1 MENKPETKIGTD
13 VRERKGK
20 IASAVGI
27 VLNFLLAASK
37 MTIGFFTGLVSVFA
51 DGVNNLSDCGS
62 SVISLVS
69 FRIASK
75 PADKEHPFGHQ
86 RVEYI
91 ASMVISLIVFVL
103 AFELLRESVGK
114 IIEGVAPAVELAA
127 LLVLIA
133 SFAVKAGMFIF
144 YRSVGRKIN
153 SDVLK
158 AAATDSACDCLATAA
173 VFIGLI
179 IAKFAAVPADGY
191 AGVIVAL
198 FIAWQGIGIFRDA
211 TSKLLGQAPDP
222 EMIADI
228 RRRVLAGEG
237 VLGLHDLHVYS
248 YGPDKFFASVHIE
261 MDAKVPVLVAHE
273 RIDEIERQF
282 AEETNVL
289 LTGHLDP
296 IVTDDEA
303 ANELRGRVKEGL
315 SALDESFG
323 LHDFRIVRGEK
334 ISKVIFDVTVPYDC
348 KKQDGEVLEEIVR
361 MVRQLGAYDPVVTVE
376 RE

>member
-1 MENKPETKIGTD
+1 MSEITQTAP
-13 VRERKGK
+13 VRERSGK

-37 MTIGFFTGLVSVFA
+37 MAVGFFTGLVSVFA

-75 PADKEHPFGHQ
+75 PADKEHPYGHQ
-86 RVEYI
+86 RAEYV
-91 ASMVISLIVFVL
+91 AAMVISLIVFLL
-103 AFELLRESVGK
+103 AFELLRESVSK
-114 IIEGVAPAVELAA
+114 IVQGSLPAVAPTAVA
-127 LLVLIA
+127 VLCV
-133 SFAVKAGMFIF
+133 SFFVKGGMFF
-144 YRSVGRKIN
+144 YYRSVGKKIR

-158 AAATDSACDCLATAA
+158 AAAVDSACDCLATAA
-173 VFIGLI
+173 VLIGL
-179 IAKFAAVPADGY
+179 AVAELASLPADGY
-191 AGVIVAL
+191 AGALVAL
-198 FIAWQGIGIFRDA
+198 FIGWQGVGIFREA

-273 RIDEIERQF
+273 RIDEIERRF
-282 AEETNVL
+282 AEETNIL

-296 IVTDDEA
+296 IVTDDETANRLREQVRA
-303 ANELRGRVKEGL
+303 ALE
-315 SALDESFG
+315 ALDASFG

-334 ISKVIFDVTVPYDC
+334 ITKVIFDVTVPFDC
-348 KKQDGEVLEEIVR
+348 PRQNGEVLEEINR
-361 MVRQLGAYDPVVTVE
+361 KVRQMGAYDPVVTVE